1 MMNSERPPL
10 LSMLLPAAIGLAA
23 GALVVYSIA
32 NIDIKW
38 TAFIVMALGAV
49 SVGILLA
56 TTTNLLRKVLL
67 FGTVLS
73 LPIHYSNT
81 FMYVRDAPFIVM
93 ANGFP
98 ITLSNAFLI
107 PLLILWAYEL
117 LFDPACPPIRLP
129 KGWLVPMTVLLLV
142 NIVSAYMAPVPFYG
156 YSMIWL
162 QLKCYLILLYFAN
175 NVRDQDTLKLIGIAF
190 AGVLIMEGVIV
201 LEQRFLGVIF
211 TAENLGRGAV
221 VLKSRIG
228 PGGGEILRMAGTE
241 SHPNALAMYLNLMLP
256 WVGFLFIAEKKASLR
271 LLLLAGVVLAMIS
284 LIFSGSRGAWLGLAI
299 TITTGIFLWMRKKGK
314 NPLVGLGVS
323 GILMLLLFAFLFAAS
338 TTFRSR
344 LVEGDQ
350 GAAYSRVPLME
361 VAKEVI
367 SSNPVMGV
375 GLNNY
380 THEMGRYDHT
390 AERIA
395 TQYGYAVH
403 NTWMLMSAETG
414 VPSFLVFAYLF
425 FFLFLREGY
434 RVFRDNQGT
443 LSTVGIGILCMLLG
457 WSVHNLVNLTAPYDE
472 PAIWVLVGVLAAASR
487 ATPHAPLRQVPRRR
501 LQPKLHA

>member
-1 MMNSERPPL
+1 
-10 LSMLLPAAIGLAA
+10 
-23 GALVVYSIA
+23 
-32 NIDIKW
+32 
-38 TAFIVMALGAV
+38 
-49 SVGILLA
+49 
-56 TTTNLLRKVLL
+56 
-67 FGTVLS
+67 
-73 LPIHYSNT
+73 
-81 FMYVRDAPFIVM
+81 
-93 ANGFP
+93 
-98 ITLSNAFLI
+98 
-107 PLLILWAYEL
+107 
-117 LFDPACPPIRLP
+117 
-129 KGWLVPMTVLLLV
+129 
-142 NIVSAYMAPVPFYG
+142 
-156 YSMIWL
+156 
-162 QLKCYLILLYFAN
+162 
-175 NVRDQDTLKLIGIAF
+175 
-190 AGVLIMEGVIV
+190 
-201 LEQRFLGVIF
+201 
-211 TAENLGRGAV
+211 
-221 VLKSRIG
+221 
-228 PGGGEILRMAGTE
+228 
-241 SHPNALAMYLNLMLP
+241 
-256 WVGFLFIAEKKASLR
+256 
-271 LLLLAGVVLAMIS
+271 
-284 LIFSGSRGAWLGLAI
+284 
-299 TITTGIFLWMRKKGK
+299 MRKKGK